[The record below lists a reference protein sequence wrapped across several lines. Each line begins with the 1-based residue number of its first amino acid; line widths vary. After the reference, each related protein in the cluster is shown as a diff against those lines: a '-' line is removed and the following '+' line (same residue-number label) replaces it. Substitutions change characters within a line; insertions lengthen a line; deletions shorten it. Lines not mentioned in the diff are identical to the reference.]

1 MIVWAATAAFPCA
14 FRHDRGVTNRI
25 AQGGNTVVPA
35 VLALESLGFH
45 VSKVDG
51 VVRASK
57 GEDEYLAADHVAVL
71 GLLKLTE
78 TRTWDW
84 GASDSEIDETLRR
97 FGEDG

>member
-1 MIVWAATAAFPCA
+1 
-14 FRHDRGVTNRI
+14 
-25 AQGGNTVVPA
+25 
-35 VLALESLGFH
+35 
-45 VSKVDG
+45 
-51 VVRASK
+51 
-57 GEDEYLAADHVAVL
+57 L